1 MKFRYKVLT
10 INIIL
15 LSLALGL
22 VGYLMIRRNFELA
35 LDTQIK
41 NAVTLNN
48 LTQSS
53 VEYELLDVI
62 NSSAAQISGQ
72 LSEIGSRVDSG
83 MISQE
88 ATLYIRYGENY
99 LYSGDGQESLIP
111 DALFDELSIGSK
123 HYILTEK
130 DGGKFIY
137 VTSYSAVG
145 NENLYVI
152 SKQDISQVYS
162 LMDKQ
167 IGYFKLLLFSILLLC
182 SALMYIVS
190 RMLTRPLEK
199 LNVITDEFADGN
211 YDARAE
217 IKSGDEIGLLAEKF
231 NNMALSVSNHVD
243 ELNDMI
249 KRREQFVADF
259 THEIKTPMT
268 TIIGYADTM
277 RSMELER
284 EEQIMSLDY
293 IFSEGKR
300 LEAMSMKLFD
310 LIYLKQHD
318 IEMKPVNTAALGTE
332 IEKIMKP
339 SLERKGLT
347 FSCAFA
353 ESIISGDRELLK
365 TVFINLIDNARKASE
380 ENSEIIFTGENTD
393 GKYIFTVTDEGCGM
407 TEEAVKHICDE
418 FYMVD
423 KSRSRKE
430 GGAGLGMSLALLIL
444 ERHGAKLDI
453 DSTPGV
459 GTTMRVTFDITDDY
473 HKDGAI

>member
-22 VGYLMIRRNFELA
+22 VGYLMIRKNFELA

-48 LTQSS
+48 LAQSS

-62 NSSAAQISGQ
+62 NSSSAKISSQ

-88 ATLYIRYGENY
+88 ADLYIRYGENY
-99 LYSGDGQESLIP
+99 LYSGDGQEEMIP
-111 DALFDELSIGSK
+111 AALFDELSIGNK
-123 HYILTEK
+123 HYILTEES
-130 DGGKFIY
+130 GVNFIY
-137 VTSYSAVG
+137 VTSYSEVG
-145 NENLYVI
+145 NENLYVV

-162 LMDKQ
+162 LMDSQ
-167 IGYFKLLLFSILLLC
+167 IGYFKLLILIILLLC
-182 SALMYIVS
+182 SLLMYIVS
-190 RMLTRPLEK
+190 RMLTGPLEK
-199 LNVITDEFADGN
+199 LNVVTKEFADGN
-211 YDARAE
+211 YAARAE

-231 NNMALSVSNHVD
+231 NNMALAVSRHVD

-277 RSMELER
+277 RSMELDR

-318 IEMKPVNTAALGTE
+318 IEMKPVNAAALGTE
-332 IEKIMKP
+332 IEKIMEP
-339 SLERKGLT
+339 SLRRKGLT
-347 FSCAFA
+347 FSCCFD
-353 ESIISGDRELLK
+353 EKNISGDRELLK
-365 TVFINLIDNARKASE
+365 TVFINLIDNARKASN
-380 ENSEIIFTGENTD
+380 ENSEITFTGESID
-393 GKYIFTVTDEGCGM
+393 GKYIFTVADEGCGM
-407 TEEAVKHICDE
+407 TEETVKHICDE
-418 FYMVD
+418 FYMAD

-444 ERHGAKLDI
+444 ERHGAVLDI
-453 DSTPGV
+453 DSTPGA
-459 GTTMRVTFDITDDY
+459 GTTMRVTI
-473 HKDGAI
+473 

>member
-1 MKFRYKVLT
+1 
-10 INIIL
+10 
-15 LSLALGL
+15 
-22 VGYLMIRRNFELA
+22 
-35 LDTQIK
+35 
-41 NAVTLNN
+41 
-48 LTQSS
+48 
-53 VEYELLDVI
+53 
-62 NSSAAQISGQ
+62 
-72 LSEIGSRVDSG
+72 
-83 MISQE
+83 
-88 ATLYIRYGENY
+88 
-99 LYSGDGQESLIP
+99 
-111 DALFDELSIGSK
+111 
-123 HYILTEK
+123 
-130 DGGKFIY
+130 
-137 VTSYSAVG
+137 
-145 NENLYVI
+145 
-152 SKQDISQVYS
+152 
-162 LMDKQ
+162 
-167 IGYFKLLLFSILLLC
+167 
-182 SALMYIVS
+182 MYIVS
-190 RMLTRPLEK
+190 RMLTGPLEK

-231 NNMALSVSNHVD
+231 NNMALSVSKHVD

-277 RSMELER
+277 RSMELDR

-310 LIYLKQHD
+310 LIYLKQHE
-318 IEMKPVNTAALGTE
+318 IEMKPVNTAMLGAE

-339 SLERKGLT
+339 SLARKNLRLNCRFDEG
-347 FSCAFA
+347 
-353 ESIISGDRELLK
+353 IISGDTELLK

-380 ENSEIIFTGENTD
+380 ENSKIIFTGENTG

-423 KSRSRKE
+423 KSRSRQD

-444 ERHGAKLDI
+444 ERHGATLDI
-453 DSTPGV
+453 DSEPGV
-459 GTTMRVTFDITDDY
+459 GTTMKVSHIIR
-473 HKDGAI
+473 GE